1 MIKCKL
7 SLYIIWIIDVRAD
20 KIISFHFLQE
30 SFLLFLSINYV
41 WSFVGVLLR
50 HELAQIGLC
59 VVLVELVAIPTE
71 QCFRRDLL
79 AVFLGRSLSSFFP
92 SFVSVRA
99 LLSQLAVSFLYASST
114 LSVKFTKNCLVIG
127 GFIVK
132 GRGIG
137 VLRDNIL
144 VILGIR
150 VKGMKG
156 NGKSQ
161 TH

>member
-1 MIKCKL
+1 
-7 SLYIIWIIDVRAD
+7 
-20 KIISFHFLQE
+20 
-30 SFLLFLSINYV
+30 
-41 WSFVGVLLR
+41 
-50 HELAQIGLC
+50 
-59 VVLVELVAIPTE
+59 
-71 QCFRRDLL
+71 
-79 AVFLGRSLSSFFP
+79 
-92 SFVSVRA
+92 VSVRA

-127 GFIVK
+127 EFIVK